1 MAIWGQTHS
10 FNWSTFGRRVCVIRV
25 GRRIGR
31 RVDVAGDGRAP
42 YVLLRQGAVVLTS
55 GLSGVNGIPQIL
67 CCDCSQARLLQSEVR
82 AAVKQCLASA
92 GIEFLTV
99 KDLCGLAAR
108 RDSLLQNFAHGNPL
122 AVVACYPRAVRWLFA
137 AADAALPEHS
147 VTILNLRKLSVGEA
161 AETARRLVGGVATS
175 QAPQATGTKDGHP
188 NPDVWNPADWPPWF
202 PVIDYSRCSNCH
214 QCLSFC
220 LFGVYGL
227 DKDNRI
233 RVANPTA
240 CKTNCPACARVCPQA
255 AIIFPKYK
263 SPPINGDEVS
273 PEDIK
278 RESMKTDIA
287 ALLRE
292 DVYSALRARSQ
303 RNRPRFALEFDPDKA
318 AMERCKCA
326 AQSSD
331 HHKAL
336 LAALDSIQNV
346 SPTMADT
353 NNTSQEPSPTMQAH
367 PIVESQTPAVTTEP
381 TDVELVA
388 KARAGDL
395 SAFEALVT
403 RHERRIYSL
412 AFRILQHQ
420 QDAEDVTQ
428 QTFLS
433 ALEHL
438 SGFREEASFATW
450 LSRIAT
456 HAALKV
462 IRKRRATE
470 YHADEEPHA
479 DNEEREPLPHPE
491 FIADW
496 SQSPE
501 HLAQQN
507 ETRQLIEQA
516 LQELDDKHRL
526 VFILRDVEGLSVKDT
541 AATLGISEVNVKVR
555 LMRARLRLRERL
567 TRAFGDPLRRLAP
580 HKHDGDEM
588 DA

>member
-1 MAIWGQTHS
+1 M
-10 FNWSTFGRRVCVIRV
+10 
-25 GRRIGR
+25 
-31 RVDVAGDGRAP
+31 
-42 YVLLRQGAVVLTS
+42 
-55 GLSGVNGIPQIL
+55 NGIPQIL

-82 AAVKQCLASA
+82 AAVKQCLAST
-92 GIEFLTV
+92 GVEFLAV

-108 RDSLLQNFAHGNPL
+108 RDPLLQKFAQGNPL

-137 AADAALPEHS
+137 AADAPLPENH
-147 VTILNLRKLSVGEA
+147 VTFLNLRALSVGEA
-161 AETARRLVGGVATS
+161 AEAARRLVGAIAVQQTPQTAGTTS
-175 QAPQATGTKDGHP
+175 GDS
-188 NPDVWNPADWPPWF
+188 NPDVWDPADWAPWF

-220 LFGVYGL
+220 LFAVYGL
-227 DKDNRI
+227 DKDNRV
-233 RVANPTA
+233 RVVNPTA

-273 PEDIK
+273 PEDIT

-336 LAALDSIQNV
+336 LAALDSIPNV
-346 SPTMADT
+346 NLTIPDT
-353 NNTSQEPSPTMQAH
+353 KNTSPEPSPTMQPQ
-367 PIVESQTPAVTTEP
+367 PIVENQKPATATEP
-381 TDVELVA
+381 TDLELVA
-388 KARAGDL
+388 KAKAGDL

-462 IRKRRATE
+462 IRKRHATE
-470 YHADEEPHA
+470 YHADEDLHA
-479 DNEEREPLPHPE
+479 EDEERGPLPHPE

-567 TRAFGDPLRRLAP
+567 TRAFGDPARRLAP
-580 HKHDGDEM
+580 HKHDGDDM